1 MRLHDRILAFTCAG
15 TALGIVAFWLTWFY
29 ALAQGTAG
37 SECYVAFENSFP
49 PSDFILA
56 GLLIY
61 VARGLWRGVVY
72 YKTAAFAT
80 GMLGHLFALD
90 FFWNGPAIFTTDINP
105 GAGFIVG
112 LVFTLM
118 LWLGLRTARAP
129 RDDNPAPGIGRRLG
143 ILAVLLVYLVFTA
156 GFWINHFDGSH
167 ASPELDPCAQVF
179 TSTFLLADIIGCLG
193 ALWALIALPWWSRT
207 ARFAVL
213 FTSGGMFFG
222 TLNVFTFVA
231 LGPDHVGSQYTAY
244 IILCIFFIWL
254 AMLLTALVDG
264 GPKFWRGTS
273 IGTTSTGMSGDDH
286 AASIAHHGIG
296 GSADGGDC

>member
-1 MRLHDRILAFTCAG
+1 MRLHDRILAVTCAG
-15 TALGIVAFWLTWFY
+15 TALGITLFWFAWFY

-49 PSDFILA
+49 PSDFIMA
-56 GLLIY
+56 GLLVY
-61 VARGLWRGVVY
+61 VARGLWRGVVH
-72 YKTAAFAT
+72 YKAAAFAT

-112 LVFTLM
+112 LIFTLM

-129 RDDNPAPGIGRRLG
+129 RDGNPVPGMGRRLG
-143 ILAVLLVYLVFTA
+143 IVAILLIYLVFTV
-156 GFWINHFDGSH
+156 GFWANHFNGSH

-193 ALWALIALPWWSRT
+193 ALWALVVLPWWTRT

-213 FTSGGMFFG
+213 FTSGGLFFG
-222 TLNVFTFVA
+222 TLNVLTFVL
-231 LGPDHVGSQYTAY
+231 LGPSRVGSQFTAY
-244 IILCIFFIWL
+244 IVLCLIFL
-254 AMLLTALVDG
+254 AMSGGLVRLA
-264 GPKFWRGTS
+264 K
-273 IGTTSTGMSGDDH
+273 GDQR
-286 AASIAHHGIG
+286 I
-296 GSADGGDC
+296 

>member
-1 MRLHDRILAFTCAG
+1 MRLHDRILAVTCVG
-15 TALGIVAFWLTWFY
+15 TALGIALFWLTWFY
-29 ALAQGTAG
+29 ALARGTAG

-56 GLLIY
+56 GLLVY
-61 VARGLWRGVVY
+61 VASGLWRGVVQF
-72 YKTAAFAT
+72 KSAAFAT
-80 GMLGHLFALD
+80 CMLSHLFALD
-90 FFWNGPAIFTTDINP
+90 FFWNGPAIFTTNINP

-129 RDDNPAPGIGRRLG
+129 RGENPKPGLGPRLG
-143 ILAVLLVYLVFTA
+143 ILAILMVYLVFTA
-156 GFWINHFDGSH
+156 GFWLNHYRGSH

-193 ALWALIALPWWSRT
+193 ALWALLTLPWWTRT

-222 TLNVFTFVA
+222 TLNVLTFVV
-231 LGPDHVGSQYTAY
+231 LGPSRVGSQFPAY
-244 IILCIFFIWL
+244 IVLCLVFM
-254 AMLLTALVDG
+254 AMAGSLLRLSRQKHT
-264 GPKFWRGTS
+264 
-273 IGTTSTGMSGDDH
+273 
-286 AASIAHHGIG
+286 
-296 GSADGGDC
+296 